1 MKHRSHLFLL
11 LKFSLLGGVCALALC
26 SCGDR
31 KDGPAQAEEDGS
43 GELSPVESYEELL
56 SLRLRDVEQMA
67 DLIVSVQDRDRGE
80 GVMEELGRLAERQ
93 KQYEVNCRQLLTL
106 NPDIQELSREK
117 HPVFHAILRERV
129 VKAHSQ
135 VMEQLLRIHD
145 VKYYGSAVIKDD
157 LEKYGLKLTNKRM
170 AQYLNSRMLPSM
182 EAYLAQYS
190 SMVDM
195 LEGIDCKVAA
205 DAYAVSLALQGRMV
219 QEQAVNVLR
228 MEQAY
233 QAWLPGFENYYH
245 KGLAKLRVKADAE
258 CKRCFRALLKL
269 ATARMY
275 DSPLLAKTVAG
286 IWVDH
291 PLMIDSPEFWNDPMM
306 TMEEFCLSLERINL
320 LLQDVK
326 DPETADKRAI
336 ELVEVVS
343 RLKRLRGHINR
354 FQESGKMETVK
365 ANDLE
370 RVSRRAEDAE
380 MTVSGAMARLI
391 VETDVVTRSPLLSHA
406 LGFYRYVM
414 YAR

>member
-11 LKFSLLGGVCALALC
+11 LKFSLLGGVCALVLC

-205 DAYAVSLALQGRMV
+205 DAYAVSLALQCRMV

-228 MEQAY
+228 MEHTY
-233 QAWLPGFENYYH
+233 QAWLPGFENYYP

-354 FQESGKMETVK
+354 FQES
-365 ANDLE
+365 
-370 RVSRRAEDAE
+370 
-380 MTVSGAMARLI
+380 
-391 VETDVVTRSPLLSHA
+391 
-406 LGFYRYVM
+406 
-414 YAR
+414 

>member
-1 MKHRSHLFLL
+1 
-11 LKFSLLGGVCALALC
+11 
-26 SCGDR
+26 
-31 KDGPAQAEEDGS
+31 
-43 GELSPVESYEELL
+43 
-56 SLRLRDVEQMA
+56 
-67 DLIVSVQDRDRGE
+67 
-80 GVMEELGRLAERQ
+80 
-93 KQYEVNCRQLLTL
+93 
-106 NPDIQELSREK
+106 
-117 HPVFHAILRERV
+117 
-129 VKAHSQ
+129 
-135 VMEQLLRIHD
+135 MEQLLRIHD
-145 VKYYGSAVIKDD
+145 VKYYGSAVSKDD

-343 RLKRLRGHINR
+343 RQKRLRSHINR

>member
-1 MKHRSHLFLL
+1 MKHRYHLFLF
-11 LKFSLLGGVCALALC
+11 LKFSLLGGVCFLAPC

-31 KDGPAQAEEDGS
+31 EEGNAQAQENGS

-106 NPDIQELSREK
+106 NPDIQKLSREK

-129 VKAHSQ
+129 AKAHSQ

-145 VKYYGSAVIKDD
+145 VKYYGSAVIKGD

-170 AQYLNSRMLPSM
+170 AQYLNSRMLPSL
-182 EAYLAQYS
+182 EAYLVQYS

-205 DAYAVSLALQGRMV
+205 DAYAVSLALQCRMV
-219 QEQAVNVLR
+219 QEQ
-228 MEQAY
+228 
-233 QAWLPGFENYYH
+233 
-245 KGLAKLRVKADAE
+245 AKLRVKADQE

-275 DSPLLAKTVAG
+275 DSPLLYKTVAG

-291 PLMIDSPEFWNDPMM
+291 PLMIDSPEVWNDPMM
-306 TMEEFCLSLERINL
+306 TMEEFCLSLERIRL

-336 ELVEVVS
+336 EVVEVVS
-343 RLKRLRGHINR
+343 RLKRLRSHISR
-354 FQESGKMETVK
+354 FQESGKMEMVK

-370 RVSRRAEDAE
+370 RVSHRAEEAE

-391 VETDVVTRSPLLSHA
+391 LETDVVTRSPLLSHA

>member
-11 LKFSLLGGVCALALC
+11 LKFSLLGGVCALVLC

-106 NPDIQELSREK
+106 NPVIQELSREK

-205 DAYAVSLALQGRMV
+205 DAYAVSLALQCRMV

-228 MEQAY
+228 MEHTY
-233 QAWLPGFENYYH
+233 QAWLPVFENYYH

>member
-1 MKHRSHLFLL
+1 
-11 LKFSLLGGVCALALC
+11 
-26 SCGDR
+26 
-31 KDGPAQAEEDGS
+31 PAQAEEDGS

-205 DAYAVSLALQGRMV
+205 DAYAVSLALQCRMV

-228 MEQAY
+228 MEHTY